1 MAKEML
7 GAKVSPRTMERLERY
22 ADQEGISKSEATQRL
37 IDKGLDVQE
46 SDMRLVKV
54 RGDGGTV
61 IEDELELTQDQLQS
75 TKSEVDSLSQE
86 IEEFKSA
93 IRQMSPSLFLALF
106 WIGLTSA
113 FDFASTITAGT
124 GIAVIVLLLYS
135 YYQVVSDA

>member
-7 GAKVSPRTMERLERY
+7 GAKVSPRTMERLEGY

-37 IDKGLDVQE
+37 LDKGLDVQE

-61 IEDELELTQDQLQS
+61 IEDELKFTQNQVQN

-93 IRQMSPSLFLALF
+93 VGRMSPSLSAGLF

-113 FDFASTITAGT
+113 FEFPISVTVGT
-124 GIAVIVLLLYS
+124 GIAVIVFLLFS
-135 YYQVVSDA
+135 YYRVIVND